1 MIFCDTCPEQIG
13 KCMRLQGKEEDG
25 KVLEEEGRRMKKV
38 GLSVVELE
46 PSSPGSASVPVLTN
60 GSSTFTPGAHT
71 TTGHLVARV
80 DVYDTV
86 EREALVAPKF
96 NFPGKLLGERG
107 IHLKKIEAIACAQLR
122 YFGPWPN
129 SFRNR
134 DAASSSNAGRR
145 RDHAHDHAAP
155 DEAYVQITSTSEQSL
170 ERSKELCVE
179 LLRSVK
185 VRWERYISG
194 SGGNHSSPASQVR
207 RAAGGGAPMGS
218 SATTSEHHPLPSRRP
233 ARGRARHLHQTR
245 HLHQQPSPASLRQPR

>member
-1 MIFCDTCPEQIG
+1 
-13 KCMRLQGKEEDG
+13 MRLQGKEEDG
-25 KVLEEEGRRMKKV
+25 KMLEEEGRRMKKV

-46 PSSPGSASVPVLTN
+46 PSSPGSASAAVLTN

-134 DAASSSNAGRR
+134 DAASSSTAGRR

-155 DEAYVQITSTSEQSL
+155 NEAYVQITSTSEQSL
-170 ERSKELCVE
+170 ERAKLMCVE

-194 SGGNHSSPASQVR
+194 GGSHPGPASQAR
-207 RAAGGGAPMGS
+207 RAAGHGAPTGS
-218 SATTSEHHPLPSRRP
+218 STTTSEHHPLPSRRP

-245 HLHQQPSPASLRQPR
+245 HLHQQPSPGSLRQPR